1 MALLPHVLDIPQQMR
16 RWRDGPV
23 DFETTERGLVM
34 PGRHALIPFEEDFL
48 TMRIGAANVSGWIV
62 NNSGA
67 VSAALTQVTAGHAG
81 LAVAQPGASATNN
94 AHYQWG
100 TNTTVLSP
108 FTMVAGKRLWLS
120 TRFKLE
126 DVDQNLPIVGLH
138 TSQTDPWNTE
148 PADQFLFRKLT
159 GSTTLEFVSGTTNST
174 ERSASLCTLTDD
186 TFVRLEAFYDGVG
199 IARAWAFNDTNNQ
212 LLGTVTLDASA
223 THLPNG
229 AMTVAFG
236 MEMLD
241 TGADDFTIDYLNVY
255 MER

>member
-1 MALLPHVLDIPQQMR
+1 MPLQPHVVDIPQQIR

-23 DFETTERGLVM
+23 DFETSSRGVLT
-34 PGRHALIPFEEDFL
+34 PGAHALIAFEEDFL
-48 TMRIGAANVSGWIV
+48 SIRVGAANVSGWIV
-62 NNSGA
+62 NNSGT
-67 VSAALTQVTAGHAG
+67 VGAALSLVTAGAGGLG
-81 LAVAQPGASATNN
+81 LAVPGSTATNN
-94 AHYQWG
+94 VHYQWG
-100 TNTTVLSP
+100 TNTTVQSP

-138 TSQTDPWNTE
+138 TSQTDPWATE

-159 GSTTLEFVSGTTNST
+159 GSTTLEFVCGTTNTT
-174 ERSASLCTLTDD
+174 ERTANLCTLTDD

-199 IARAWAFNDTNNQ
+199 IARAWAFNDTTNVQ
-212 LLGTVTLDASA
+212 IGSVQLDASA

-236 MEMLD
+236 MEMVD

-255 MER
+255 QER

>member
-1 MALLPHVLDIPQQMR
+1 MGILPHVIDIPQQMR
-16 RWRDGPV
+16 RWRDGIV
-23 DFETTERGLVM
+23 DFETTERGLM
-34 PGRHALIPFEEDFL
+34 TPGRHALISFEEDFL
-48 TMRIGAANVSGWIV
+48 SIRTPAAGVSGWIV
-62 NNSGA
+62 NNSG
-67 VSAALTQVTAGHAG
+67 VVTAALAQATTGHG
-81 LAVAQPGASATNN
+81 GIGVAVPGATATNN

-108 FTMVAGKRLWLS
+108 FTMVAGKRLWMS

-159 GSTTLEFVSGTTNST
+159 GSTTLEFVSGTTNTT
-174 ERSASLCTLTDD
+174 ERTANLCTLTDD
-186 TFVRLEAFYDGVG
+186 TYVRLEAFYDGIG
-199 IARAWAFNDTNNQ
+199 IARAWAFNDTTNV
-212 LLGTVTLDASA
+212 LLGAVSLDASA

-241 TGADDFTIDYLNVY
+241 TGADDFSIDYLNVF